1 MLWLL
6 IVFIFIKIIGI
17 STFLLFNL
25 LKKFEI
31 NEIKKIFEL
40 VALLLVS
47 RVLCISSFVVFEFS
61 GSISILFSS
70 WIKQ

>member
-1 MLWLL
+1 MFLLL
-6 IVFIFIKIIGI
+6 IVFIFINIIGI

-25 LKKFEI
+25 LKKLEI
-31 NEIKKIFEL
+31 NEIKKIFEH

-47 RVLCISSFVVFEFS
+47 KILCISSFVVFEFS

-70 WIKQ
+70 